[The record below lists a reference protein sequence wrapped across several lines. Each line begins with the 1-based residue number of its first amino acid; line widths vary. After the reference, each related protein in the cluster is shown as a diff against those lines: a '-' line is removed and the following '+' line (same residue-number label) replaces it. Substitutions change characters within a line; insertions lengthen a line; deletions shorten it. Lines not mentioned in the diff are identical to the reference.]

1 MLRERKPFGVFAKF
15 NGQREKES
23 MIRPKLNLQTTPDDF
38 LSYYWLK
45 EELINFLREHNLS
58 TTGSKQD
65 LAARISQFLATR
77 IRENKP
83 PQKLVKRTKTMPK
96 TFTRQSLIEAGWRCS
111 QELRAFFEQEI
122 GTHFHFDGVM
132 RDFIHNGI
140 GKTLNEAIDMWEETQ
155 RNPMQEKSIAPQFEY
170 NRHIREYFKTHPDA
184 KLKEAIQEWKIKKK
198 ERRNV
203 SKV

>member
-1 MLRERKPFGVFAKF
+1 MT
-15 NGQREKES
+15 
-23 MIRPKLNLQTTPDDF
+23 RPKLNLHTTPDDF
-38 LSYYWLK
+38 LSFYWLK
-45 EELINFLREHNLS
+45 EELIGFLREHDLS

-65 LAARISQFLATR
+65 LTARISQFLATGLPG
-77 IRENKP
+77 NKP
-83 PQKLVKRTKTMPK
+83 PRKLAKRTETMPK
-96 TFTRQSLIEAGWRCS
+96 TFTRQSVIGSGWRCS

-122 GTHFHFDGVM
+122 GTYFHFDGAM

-140 GKTLNEAIDMWEETQ
+140 GKTLNEAIEMWEETQ
-155 RNPMQEKSIAPQFEY
+155 RNPVQEKSIAPQFEY
-170 NRHIREYFKTHPDA
+170 NRHIREYFKTHPEA